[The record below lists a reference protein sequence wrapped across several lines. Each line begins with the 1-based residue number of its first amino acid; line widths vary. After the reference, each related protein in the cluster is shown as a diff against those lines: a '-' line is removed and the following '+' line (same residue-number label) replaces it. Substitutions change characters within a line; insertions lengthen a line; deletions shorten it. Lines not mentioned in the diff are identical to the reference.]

1 MRTDNW
7 ELNQIANN
15 SGGGGGGEGEGW
27 SRDVDEGLNKGVRGE
42 NREVGEDSAESE
54 SQRLAERENEENE
67 VSLASVVEDLLL
79 VGEPLPDVSPT
90 FTQ

>member
-15 SGGGGGGEGEGW
+15 SGGGG
-27 SRDVDEGLNKGVRGE
+27 
-42 NREVGEDSAESE
+42 REVMEETLNNSFREQNQEVDQELAERE
-54 SQRLAERENEENE
+54 SQKAAERENEENE
-67 VSLASVVEDLLL
+67 VSLGSVVQDLLL